1 MSHPL
6 DGCRLKLARAYRHL
20 EEFKA
25 AAAPITARP
34 PERLPGEYD
43 PSHSQYIFKAPRD
56 MYAPLEL
63 SAIVG
68 DVVHNL
74 FAALDYLAWELTPI
88 AERVEPQARSIGFP
102 IYRDQ
107 GRYGNAIRFKIPG
120 IDQAVE
126 TLIRRV
132 QPFSV
137 SWRDGH
143 PSKHPLA
150 RLQDLELQD
159 KHRTLHILDVEAK
172 GELVGG
178 DPAIRRSAGPT
189 HFLRGSYRQ
198 GQLLAT
204 LGTFS
209 TDDQP
214 DIALRIS
221 HGVTF
226 GEGPVSVEGFGV
238 VEILEEIE
246 RYVRGTVVP
255 SLQRFV

>member
-6 DGCRLKLARAYRHL
+6 DGCRLKLDRAHRHI

-34 PERLPGEYD
+34 PELLLGEYD
-43 PSHSQYIFKAPRD
+43 PSHSQFVFKAPRD
-56 MYAPLEL
+56 MYAPLQL

-102 IYRDQ
+102 IYQDQ
-107 GRYGNAIRFKIPG
+107 VRYGNAIRFKIPG
-120 IDQAVE
+120 IDQAAE

-143 PSKHPLA
+143 PSEHPLA
-150 RLQDLELQD
+150 RLQDLERQD
-159 KHRTLHILDVEAK
+159 KHRTLNILDVEAK
-172 GELVGG
+172 GELIGG
-178 DPAIRRSAGPT
+178 DPTIRRSAGPAP
-189 HFLRGSYRQ
+189 FLRGSYRQ
-198 GQLLAT
+198 GQPLA
-204 LGTFS
+204 
-209 TDDQP
+209 
-214 DIALRIS
+214 ALRIFASDAQPGIAFRVS
-221 HGVTF
+221 HGMTF
-226 GEGPVSVEGFGV
+226 GEGPVEGAGV

-255 SLQRFV
+255 SLQGFV